1 MRDPRFH
8 DDPSSALPCAGGL
21 LAGTLALM
29 TGWAECSDGARRVLM
44 ARKIASNLFF
54 LREHPQLPGGLRLVV
69 AKVHA
74 HWVELAAAAPP
85 AGSAGVAAAALASG
99 PWH

>member
-1 MRDPRFH
+1 MQEPH
-8 DDPSSALPCAGGL
+8 DDPSPALPCAGSL

-74 HWVELAAAAPP
+74 HWVELAAGAPP
-85 AGSAGVAAAALASG
+85 AGAAAAQDAALASRA
-99 PWH
+99 WH

>member
-1 MRDPRFH
+1 MQELH
-8 DDPSSALPCAGGL
+8 DDPSPALPCAGGL

-74 HWVELAAAAPP
+74 HWIELAAGAAGAQAAAP
-85 AGSAGVAAAALASG
+85 ASG
-99 PWH
+99 AWH

>member
-1 MRDPRFH
+1 MQDLN
-8 DDPSSALPCAGGL
+8 DDPSPALPCAGGL

-29 TGWAECSDGARRVLM
+29 TGWAECSDDARRVLM

-74 HWVELAAAAPP
+74 HWSELAAGARAAGA
-85 AGSAGVAAAALASG
+85 AGAQAATLASG
-99 PWH
+99 AWH